1 MRLGN
6 LIDAWFFGSLGSL
19 IKSHQL
25 ARLAPEQQA
34 GSLGAWLASHG
45 NVSLVD
51 ATRRAALVDA
61 SRPVDCANSRRDS
74 RQDLVRRAC
83 AVPAQH
89 IALPAGA
96 KKRGAADAQRFQ
108 YPLYHYNSVALALP
122 EIQRDLAAQLDA
134 WAAQASLLPM
144 PYWGPRHA
152 VVHYRL
158 GDFIHLGQ
166 LIHPRSVAAAAAA
179 LDPNV
184 VEVLEGGV
192 SHEATADDVR
202 TSESLRRLLLSEL
215 RRALPRARVLSAPPR
230 PADVDFLR
238 LARAPMLV
246 TAGGSYAIAAAVA
259 SSSEYVRTP
268 AAIDTNFPQRG
279 AEPVRVVRPGWVTY
293 AYDSWT
299 DPKLLRTSDSSRS

>member
-1 MRLGN
+1 MR
-6 LIDAWFFGSLGSL
+6 
-19 IKSHQL
+19 
-25 ARLAPEQQA
+25 RLVQ
-34 GSLGAWLASHG
+34 
-45 NVSLVD
+45 
-51 ATRRAALVDA
+51 
-61 SRPVDCANSRRDS
+61 
-74 RQDLVRRAC
+74 VR
-83 AVPAQH
+83 
-89 IALPAGA
+89 IL
-96 KKRGAADAQRFQ
+96 
-108 YPLYHYNSVALALP
+108 L
-122 EIQRDLAAQLDA
+122 LDA
-134 WAAQASLLPM
+134 PPTSPDAERSQFD
-144 PYWGPRHA
+144 A

-202 TSESLRRLLLSEL
+202 TPESLRRLLLTEL

-259 SSSEYVRTP
+259 SSSEHVRTP
-268 AAIDTNFPQRG
+268 AAVDTNFPQRG

-299 DPKLLRTSDSSRS
+299 DPKMLRTSDSSRS